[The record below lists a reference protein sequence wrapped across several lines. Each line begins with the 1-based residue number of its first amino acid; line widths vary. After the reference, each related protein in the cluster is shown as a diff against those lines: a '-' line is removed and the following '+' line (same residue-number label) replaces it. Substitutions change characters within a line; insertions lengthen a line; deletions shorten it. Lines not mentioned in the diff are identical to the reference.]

1 MHPDSKDILD
11 QLQSPDANTRLN
23 AWKSAGPAGASVVSG
38 LGDLMA
44 SPDKSIAKCAT
55 GALQTVAHY
64 AARPGAAKEAQAVT
78 TALLK
83 LADSTRPRMVRAEAL
98 TLVGV
103 VGDAHAV
110 PILTKLLA
118 DKDVREEARMA
129 LERIPGSASLNALKK
144 AMASAPDE
152 YKGSIQ
158 QSIQVRSVPP
168 QNLGIA
174 RAR

>member
-1 MHPDSKDILD
+1 MIEAKDLLD
-11 QLQSPDANTRLN
+11 QLQSPDANVRLN
-23 AWKSAGPAGASVVSG
+23 AWKSAGPAGANAVIG

-55 GALQTVAHY
+55 GALQNVAHY

-83 LADSTRPRMVRAEAL
+83 LADSTRPRKVRAEAL

-110 PILTKLLA
+110 PTLTKLLA
-118 DKDVREEARMA
+118 DKDVREDARMA
-129 LERIPGSASLNALKK
+129 LERIPGSASLSALKK
-144 AMASAPDE
+144 AMAAAPDD
-152 YKGSIQ
+152 YKPSLQ
-158 QSIQVRSVPP
+158 QSIQARTVPP
-168 QNLGIA
+168 QNIGIA
-174 RAR
+174 LAR

>member
-1 MHPDSKDILD
+1 MLIEAKDLLD
-11 QLQSPDANTRLN
+11 QLQSPDANVRLN
-23 AWKSAGPAGASVVSG
+23 AWKSAGPAGASAVSG
-38 LGDLMA
+38 LSDLMA

-55 GALQTVAHY
+55 GALQNVAHY
-64 AARPGAAKEAQAVT
+64 AARPGATKEAQAVT

-83 LADSTRPRMVRAEAL
+83 LADSTRPRKVRAEAL
-98 TLVGV
+98 TLVGAI
-103 VGDAHAV
+103 GDARAV

-144 AMASAPDE
+144 AMASAPDD
-152 YKGSIQ
+152 YKGSLQ
-158 QSIQVRSVPP
+158 QSIQARTVPS
-168 QNLGIA
+168 QNIGIA